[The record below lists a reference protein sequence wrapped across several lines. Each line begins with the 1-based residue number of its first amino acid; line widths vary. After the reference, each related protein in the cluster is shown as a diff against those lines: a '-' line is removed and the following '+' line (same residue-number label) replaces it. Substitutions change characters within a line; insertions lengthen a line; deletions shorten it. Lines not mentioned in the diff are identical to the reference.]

1 VCLGFRGFR
10 TVGGAPWVKVG
21 EGAEEMP
28 QWAVN
33 SHKRLDQEIFSL
45 LSLGL
50 VQTVSFGTLP

>member
-1 VCLGFRGFR
+1 
-10 TVGGAPWVKVG
+10 VKVG